1 MKFPPAQPLKALD
14 LSGLHRV
21 SPRKLESGDLD
32 PVARLAKPG
41 AASTQHDKLVK
52 QTQSWVSQTFFGT
65 LLKQMENSPFKSEM
79 LSGGRGGE
87 AFSSLYHQR
96 LAEHMAKG
104 AGGKLVNSIVRRIE
118 AKAAYQKQQM
128 PPANAATVPP
138 APAAS
143 EGRSPDARS
152 GSNNGF
158 GGLNKGSKNG
168 SNNGRR
174 HVHVAAAPRA

>member
-14 LSGLHRV
+14 LSGPHRV
-21 SPRKLESGDLD
+21 SPRKLESHDLD
-32 PVARLAKPG
+32 PAARLAKPG
-41 AASTQHDKLVK
+41 AANTQHDKLVK
-52 QTQSWVSQTFFGT
+52 QTRNWVAQTFFGT

-118 AKAAYQKQQM
+118 AKAAYQKQQPQPQQQPAGAVNPP
-128 PPANAATVPP
+128 PPAAATN
-138 APAAS
+138 
-143 EGRSPDARS
+143 GGND
-152 GSNNGF
+152 SNLNS
-158 GGLNKGSKNG
+158 GLNSGPRSK
-168 SNNGRR
+168 NGRR
-174 HVHVAAAPRA
+174 HVDVAAAPRA

>member
-1 MKFPPAQPLKALD
+1 MRFPPAQPLKPLD
-14 LSGLHRV
+14 LSGPHRV
-21 SPRKLESGDLD
+21 SPRKLEAHDLN
-32 PVARLAKPG
+32 PAARFAKPG
-41 AASTQHDKLVK
+41 AADSTQHDKLVR

-96 LAEHMAKG
+96 LAEHMARG

-118 AKAAYQKQQM
+118 AKTAYQKQQM
-128 PPANAATVPP
+128 PAATAATVPP
-138 APAAS
+138 APAAAG
-143 EGRSPDARS
+143 GRSPDTGSRS
-152 GSNNGF
+152 GNGF
-158 GGLNKGSKNG
+158 GELNKG